1 MSIKRNFRLSEESYY
16 GYESGDGYR
25 TTYYYDK
32 EGNVEST
39 IIKGSDDNKTFN
51 RYDNH
56 GNVTYIEIIDITLN
70 PLPPYIIEYD
80 NSYENEILNST
91 LELCNFNIET
101 AVLTNYT
108 YNLNQLSSVEKFDK
122 RCNDG
127 TLKFSSRNT
136 YSYFPNLLI
145 KQISY
150 ESSYNVGI
158 EVSEYS
164 YEYYK

>member
-150 ESSYNVGI
+150 ESS
-158 EVSEYS
+158 
-164 YEYYK
+164 